1 MKKRTCE
8 GCGEPL
14 EKPRKNQR
22 YHNQRCIQKAYRA
35 REEKSKPL
43 VSPSSQVV
51 LAGVDTLYVNAYYAD
66 PVVYT
71 RMDRA
76 LDETLQEAL
85 TTMQQQAKNTRQ
97 NLETEWNLDE
107 EALHMLSHGSGKM
120 WHWIIKNDLIN
131 IQVGSG
137 EFRGVL
143 AHVRISSEFLWRVNA
158 LQHTIDLV
166 RALTNKVFDHET
178 ILVPSAIDLCADVA
192 NWPMS
197 SIDPLALVASARKR
211 NPQFEEE
218 SVLVPGKETWNGRKL
233 GTLYIGIRTSPV
245 HGKLYNKLKEI
256 KDGGNKKSWF
266 HDLYARNGWDGE
278 APVTRLEISF
288 KREALHDL
296 DIETIADL
304 VTNLKGLWMYAVG
317 SEVVKPWL
325 RYTIPTVDSNQT
337 RWPLH
342 PLWTSIIQHAFDSLN
357 DEPARELIRHKKQQV
372 NIDAMTAS
380 LAGYLAT
387 RTMLQCEQD
396 GMPVENMAT
405 KWALD
410 DLYGAFQKRWEEKGI
425 TFQQM
430 LQAKRHRYYLR
441 EEKTR
446 EVEQRRAKW
455 IIPVIDE
462 AIEGGDTDENE
473 AS

>member
-1 MKKRTCE
+1 MRTRNCK
-8 GCGEPL
+8 GCGKPL
-14 EKPRKNQR
+14 VKPRRNQL
-22 YHNQRCIQKAYRA
+22 YHNDTCKHAAYRA
-35 REEKSKPL
+35 RDAPEKLACTS
-43 VSPSSQVV
+43 SPHVV

-71 RMDRA
+71 RMDRP

-97 NLETEWNLDE
+97 DIETEWNLDE
-107 EALHMLSHGSGKM
+107 KALHMLSHGSGKM

-158 LQHTIDLV
+158 LSKTLDLV
-166 RALTNKVFDHET
+166 RGLTNKVFDHET
-178 ILVPSAIDLCADVA
+178 LLVPSAIDLCADIA
-192 NWPMS
+192 NWPMT

-211 NPQFEEE
+211 NPKYEKE
-218 SVLVPGKETWNGRKL
+218 SVYVSDEETWNGRKL
-233 GTLYIGIRTSPV
+233 GTLYIGIRSSPV

-256 KDGGNKKSWF
+256 KDGANKKSWF
-266 HDLYARNGWDGE
+266 HDLYKRNGWDGE

-304 VTNLKGLWMYAVG
+304 IGNLKGLWAYAVG
-317 SEVVKPWL
+317 AEAVKPWL
-325 RYTIPTVDSNQT
+325 RYTIPTADSNQT

-342 PLWTSIIQHAFDSLN
+342 PLWTSVIQHAFDSLSE
-357 DEPARELIRHKKQQV
+357 EPARELIRVKKQQV

-396 GMPVENMAT
+396 GTPVEHMAT

-410 DLYGAFQKRWEEKGI
+410 DLYGAFQKRWEEKGV
-425 TFQQM
+425 TFQQL

-446 EVEQRRAKW
+446 EVEERRRAQY
-455 IIPVIDE
+455 IIPPMDE
-462 AIEGGDTDENE
+462 EE
-473 AS
+473 AM